1 MAAVLDSAPD
11 LESRAAD
18 SDHQALRVWLR
29 LLACTTRIETAIRNR
44 LRSEFGTTLPRFD
57 LLAQLERSPD
67 GLTMGELSQ
76 RMMVTGGSV
85 TGITDQLEAE
95 GLVARGAHPSDRRA
109 WVVRLTP
116 AGRRLFR
123 RMAATHEGWIAEL
136 LAGWSPEELQ
146 RVQALLGTLK
156 NHLTHPAAA
165 APAPRRKSAP
175 NDKAR
180 TA

>member
-1 MAAVLDSAPD
+1 MAAVLDASPD

-29 LLACTTRIETAIRNR
+29 LLACTTRIEGAIRNR
-44 LRSEFGTTLPRFD
+44 LRAEFATTLPRFD
-57 LLAQLERSPD
+57 LLAQLERSPE

-76 RMMVTGGSV
+76 RMMVTSGNV

-95 GLVARGAHPSDRRA
+95 GLVARGAHPHDRRA
-109 WVVRLTP
+109 WVVKLTP
-116 AGRRLFR
+116 AGRRLFK

-146 RVQALLGTLK
+146 RVQALLGKLK
-156 NHLTHPAAA
+156 THLTAPAAA
-165 APAPRRKSAP
+165 GPAPRRRTAA

-180 TA
+180 AA